1 MVMVLASVF
10 WVIFF
15 CKFGMMIS
23 RCINIDLPVTFGFEI
38 PKYDSDICT
47 QTERI
52 ADMISYYKTSFTLY
66 MKRKMIS

>member
-38 PKYDSDICT
+38 PIYDSDIC
-47 QTERI
+47 I
-52 ADMISYYKTSFTLY
+52 AYYKPSFALE
-66 MKRKMIS
+66 MIRTIS